1 MNLWYNKMEVCYG
14 AVVEIGVELERSS
27 QERVSC
33 ISYASLK
40 SI

>member
-1 MNLWYNKMEVCYG
+1 MEVCYG
-14 AVVEIGVELERSS
+14 AVVGMGVELERTS

-33 ISYASLK
+33 TSYASLK